1 MKITE
6 KAWIEYINRLS
17 QVNRKAGTQM
27 RQYIEQHGTD
37 NTDALITYAAAL
49 VNKYGEGCA
58 ELACQM
64 YDAVAD
70 ASGVIVPAAE
80 PAEIAG
86 DSEIAKMVYGTKKS
100 SPLLESG
107 VSRLVKQAG
116 ADTTLKNALRDGAE
130 WAWVPHGDTCAF
142 CITLASRGWQR
153 ASDKALKG
161 GHAQHIHAN
170 CDCEYAIRFNANTT
184 VAGYDPEKYL
194 QQYEDAGGDINAM
207 RRANYAEHKDIIN
220 AKKRAAYAARKSSTT
235 ETDNAKIKAI
245 KDAMTKQVL
254 ALPESAQKILQEYTG
269 FMATDVNRAIR
280 NGTITP
286 RIQKS
291 IDALDNAL
299 ASGTMP
305 QSVTLYRNTALS
317 FLNFGLPSK
326 PTEQELQS
334 LIGLTPKFSIFT
346 STSFRDLH
354 LPGRDTV
361 IQIHIPQ
368 GYAGCQY
375 LRPIALSK
383 FKNQDEVLFARG
395 MQYRVLNVRI
405 ENDRYFLEIEVLSNV

>member
-6 KAWIEYINRLS
+6 KTWLNYIERLS
-17 QVNRKAGTQM
+17 AINQKAGTQM

-220 AKKRAAYAARKSSTT
+220 AKKRAAYAARKGSTT
-235 ETDNAKIKAI
+235 EVDNAKIKTI

-254 ALPESAQKILQEYTG
+254 SLPESAQKILQEYTG

-291 IDALDNAL
+291 VDALDNAL

>member
-6 KAWIEYINRLS
+6 KAWIDYINRLS
-17 QVNRKAGTQM
+17 QVNRKAGTLM

-142 CITLASRGWQR
+142 CIILASRGWQR

-220 AKKRAAYAARKSSTT
+220 AKKRAAYAARKSSTNRENPDT
-235 ETDNAKIKAI
+235 IKADKVI
-245 KDAMTKQVL
+245 SGHTIPKQAEPNTVIDHLGKDRKVETRTFYGDNGFKKKEITNHDHGFPAKHPYGERGEH
-254 ALPESAQKILQEYTG
+254 AHDYEWDETG
-269 FMATDVNRAIR
+269 KLKNRTTR
-280 NGTITP
+280 EITP
-286 RIQKS
+286 EERK
-291 IDALDNAL
+291 
-299 ASGTMP
+299 
-305 QSVTLYRNTALS
+305 
-317 FLNFGLPSK
+317 
-326 PTEQELQS
+326 
-334 LIGLTPKFSIFT
+334 
-346 STSFRDLH
+346 
-354 LPGRDTV
+354 
-361 IQIHIPQ
+361 
-368 GYAGCQY
+368 
-375 LRPIALSK
+375 
-383 FKNQDEVLFARG
+383 
-395 MQYRVLNVRI
+395 
-405 ENDRYFLEIEVLSNV
+405 ENCDIL

>member
-6 KAWIEYINRLS
+6 KAWIDYINRLS
-17 QVNRKAGTQM
+17 QVNRKAGTLM

-142 CITLASRGWQR
+142 CIILASRGWQR

-194 QQYEDAGGDINAM
+194 QQYEDAGGDIIAM

-220 AKKRAAYAARKSSTT
+220 AKKRAAYAARKSSTNRENPDT
-235 ETDNAKIKAI
+235 IKADKVI
-245 KDAMTKQVL
+245 SGHTIPKQAEPNTVIDHLGKDSKVETRTFYGDNGFKKKEITNHDHGFPAKHPYGERGEH
-254 ALPESAQKILQEYTG
+254 AHDYEWDETG
-269 FMATDVNRAIR
+269 KLKNRTTR
-280 NGTITP
+280 EITP
-286 RIQKS
+286 EERK
-291 IDALDNAL
+291 
-299 ASGTMP
+299 
-305 QSVTLYRNTALS
+305 
-317 FLNFGLPSK
+317 
-326 PTEQELQS
+326 
-334 LIGLTPKFSIFT
+334 
-346 STSFRDLH
+346 
-354 LPGRDTV
+354 
-361 IQIHIPQ
+361 
-368 GYAGCQY
+368 
-375 LRPIALSK
+375 
-383 FKNQDEVLFARG
+383 
-395 MQYRVLNVRI
+395 
-405 ENDRYFLEIEVLSNV
+405 ENCDIL